1 MSWPLRGVVAAA
13 IGIMLITHQ
22 VYLLTMGVANV
33 FAGLIATV
41 VLVGGA
47 ASGVISCWTPNELNR
62 PAAKRAAALF
72 AIVLVVLGGFM
83 QLMSWLFGPQLT

>member
-1 MSWPLRGVVAAA
+1 MSWPLRGVVAAG
-13 IGIMLITHQ
+13 IGIMLIAQQ

-47 ASGVISCWTPNELNR
+47 ASGVISCWTPKELNR
-62 PAAKRAAALF
+62 PANKRAAALF

>member
-1 MSWPLRGVVAAA
+1 MTWPLRGVVAAG

-47 ASGVISCWTPNELNR
+47 ASGVISLWTPNELNR
-62 PAAKRAAALF
+62 QEVKRNAAVL
-72 AIVLVVLGGFM
+72 AIVLVSFGGVL
-83 QLMSWLFGPQLT
+83 QVLSWFIGPQLT